1 MRISDWSS
9 DVCSSDLFWLAAIAE
24 EALSGTTKLGA
35 ILMRIFE
42 LTGEAPIARARVLE
56 IPVQDFGLKEIRSDF
71 LKTGASNWAAWAS
84 AVGSRTLN
92 QGERNYRS
100 EERRVG
106 KECVRTC
113 RSRWAP

>member
-9 DVCSSDLFWLAAIAE
+9 DVCSSDLTLLAKFPNIYKHLYTVSLQVRDREALATILLEFLNQGDDFIEHQLFWLAAIAE

-56 IPVQDFGLKEIRSDF
+56 IPDRKSTR
-71 LKTGASNWAAWAS
+71 
-84 AVGSRTLN
+84 LN
-92 QGERNYRS
+92 S
-100 EERRVG
+100 
-106 KECVRTC
+106 
-113 RSRWAP
+113 SH